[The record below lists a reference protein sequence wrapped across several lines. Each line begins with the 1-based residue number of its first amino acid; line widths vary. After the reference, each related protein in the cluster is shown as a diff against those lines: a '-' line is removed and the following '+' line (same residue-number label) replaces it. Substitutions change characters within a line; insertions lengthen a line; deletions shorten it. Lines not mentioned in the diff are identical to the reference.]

1 MSYDLA
7 VWEGDMPADDET
19 AGELYEALYQQYFEF
34 EELPPTPRIRAYV
47 DAVAERW
54 PDLYGH
60 DAQLYPLSN
69 GLVDEAS
76 GPMVYFT
83 IPFNRAD
90 EVSAA
95 AAQLAID
102 HGLVCYDPQGE
113 HLRPAAAHEDR
124 VFGAAA
130 EDLGANLQG
139 DDGVLPPTR

>member
-7 VWEGDMPADDET
+7 VWEGDMPADDEA
-19 AGELYEALYQQYFEF
+19 AGGVYEALYQQYFEC

-47 DAVAERW
+47 DAVAQRW

-69 GLVDEAS
+69 GIIDEAS

-83 IPFNRAD
+83 IPFHRAD

-95 AAQLAID
+95 AARLAAD

-113 HLRPAAAHEDR
+113 HLRPATGHED
-124 VFGAAA
+124 
-130 EDLGANLQG
+130 
-139 DDGVLPPTR
+139 

>member
-7 VWEGDMPADDET
+7 VWEGDMPAGDEA
-19 AGELYEALYQQYFEF
+19 AGEAYEALCQQYFGN
-34 EELPPTPRIRAYV
+34 EEQSPTPRIRAYV

-69 GLVDEAS
+69 GLIDEAS

-90 EVSAA
+90 EVSGA
-95 AAQLAID
+95 AAQMAAD
-102 HGLVCYDPQGE
+102 HGLICYDPQWE
-113 HLRPAAAHEDR
+113 HLRPATGHEH
-124 VFGAAA
+124 
-130 EDLGANLQG
+130 
-139 DDGVLPPTR
+139 

>member
-7 VWEGDMPADDET
+7 VWEGDMPADDEA
-19 AGELYEALYQQYFEF
+19 AGEAYEALYQRYFED
-34 EELPPTPRIRAYV
+34 EEQPPTPRIHAYV

-69 GLVDEAS
+69 GLIDEAS

-83 IPFNRAD
+83 IPFSRAD

-95 AAQLAID
+95 AAQMAVD
-102 HGLVCYDPQGE
+102 HGLICYDPQWG
-113 HLRPAAAHEDR
+113 HLRPAAGHEH
-124 VFGAAA
+124 
-130 EDLGANLQG
+130 
-139 DDGVLPPTR
+139 